1 MPNPQKRRVYYA
13 TTFVRRRHTK
23 KFVGAKTASLLES
36 EFHITFC
43 HFPMYSFKMASHPTS
58 SSSSSSSSS
67 VTSPTTV
74 TTKPVY
80 RAVDIYLLVW
90 LTRCMTIVFITVN
103 VLFMVYLLNIK
114 HDTDNSND
122 NTFSM
127 HSHLDGTGGTSSSR
141 MMMSETSFATPFLTS
156 SSASHPN
163 RILTTTQTVTTT
175 PDEDDSMKQSPHSQQ
190 QQHHAIQI
198 SSPVIFLTDV
208 VDVLPDERQEISR
221 SESHAPPPPQYVRT
235 SSQTTTSRRT

>member
-1 MPNPQKRRVYYA
+1 
-13 TTFVRRRHTK
+13 
-23 KFVGAKTASLLES
+23 
-36 EFHITFC
+36 
-43 HFPMYSFKMASHPTS
+43 MYSFKMASHPTS
-58 SSSSSSSSS
+58 SSSSSS
-67 VTSPTTV
+67 VTSPTA
-74 TTKPVY
+74 KPVY

-114 HDTDNSND
+114 HDTDNSDD

-127 HSHLDGTGGTSSSR
+127 NSHLDGTGSSR

-190 QQHHAIQI
+190 QQQQHAIQI